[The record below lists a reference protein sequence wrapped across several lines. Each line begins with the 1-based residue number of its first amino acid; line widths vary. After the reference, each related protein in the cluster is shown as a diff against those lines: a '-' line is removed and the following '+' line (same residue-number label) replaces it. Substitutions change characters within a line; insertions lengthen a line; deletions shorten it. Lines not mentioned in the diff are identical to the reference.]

1 MPLFFSSPWMPE
13 ILYSL
18 LNVAQLNEGRNMI
31 CGPRPTIASVEG
43 IPYNEKREVFL
54 IPGLD
59 PGGAANQDDPKDHYL
74 G

>member
-1 MPLFFSSPWMPE
+1 
-13 ILYSL
+13 
-18 LNVAQLNEGRNMI
+18 MI

>member
-1 MPLFFSSPWMPE
+1 
-13 ILYSL
+13 
-18 LNVAQLNEGRNMI
+18 MI

-59 PGGAANQDDPKDHYL
+59 PGGAANQDDPKITIL
-74 G
+74 GDFSLEVKEGLLLVSPWATGER